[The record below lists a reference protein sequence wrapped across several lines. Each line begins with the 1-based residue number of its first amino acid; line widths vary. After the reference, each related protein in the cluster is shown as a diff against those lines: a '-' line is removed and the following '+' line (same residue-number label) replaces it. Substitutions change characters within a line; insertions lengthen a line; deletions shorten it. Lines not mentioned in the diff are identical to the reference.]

1 MESMRRAQCTSGAH
15 GRLDCTESPQI
26 PPPSVGVLEVP
37 PSCRPL
43 LLSGSAGLS
52 RTQGSTGGGWS
63 SCTHLINYG
72 LNFNFGLA
80 QFMASVF
87 RPTSTLELGC
97 GLGLYSD
104 WMHRMAGAAPAL
116 GIEPVGVHSAVFNP
130 SARWPQQLAADFFS
144 DAGHNLTARCAAA
157 MRKRLKFDLVFTIEV
172 AEHIPRELHDRVA
185 DFLAEHTAGFL
196 VFSAGRPGQGGVG
209 HIALRPRDEWQAEFE
224 KRGLKYLPKTTEAL
238 RASSS
243 APKFDSNHRT
253 NPLVF
258 AARGAPK
265 GTALDWRQPGAAK
278 ATGADSV
285 PGPRFVPK
293 RWFTRT
299 REVSVRN
306 STFKWRGLRLQLG
319 EAEVW
324 PDVVLSQRAC
334 K

>member
-1 MESMRRAQCTSGAH
+1 
-15 GRLDCTESPQI
+15 
-26 PPPSVGVLEVP
+26 
-37 PSCRPL
+37 
-43 LLSGSAGLS
+43 
-52 RTQGSTGGGWS
+52 
-63 SCTHLINYG
+63 
-72 LNFNFGLA
+72 
-80 QFMASVF
+80 
-87 RPTSTLELGC
+87 
-97 GLGLYSD
+97 
-104 WMHRMAGAAPAL
+104 
-116 GIEPVGVHSAVFNP
+116 
-130 SARWPQQLAADFFS
+130 
-144 DAGHNLTARCAAA
+144 

-185 DFLAEHTAGFL
+185 DFLAGTRRA
-196 VFSAGRPGQGGVG
+196 SSARRAGRARRRRPHCASTARRVAGGIRETRV
-209 HIALRPRDEWQAEFE
+209 
-224 KRGLKYLPKTTEAL
+224 KYLPKTTEAL

-278 ATGADSV
+278 ATGADI
-285 PGPRFVPK
+285 PGPRYVPK

-299 REVSVRN
+299 RGEPAQLDVQVARM
-306 STFKWRGLRLQLG
+306 RLQLG

>member
-1 MESMRRAQCTSGAH
+1 
-15 GRLDCTESPQI
+15 
-26 PPPSVGVLEVP
+26 
-37 PSCRPL
+37 
-43 LLSGSAGLS
+43 
-52 RTQGSTGGGWS
+52 
-63 SCTHLINYG
+63 
-72 LNFNFGLA
+72 
-80 QFMASVF
+80 
-87 RPTSTLELGC
+87 
-97 GLGLYSD
+97 
-104 WMHRMAGAAPAL
+104 MHRMAGAAPAL

-278 ATGADSV
+278 ATGADI
-285 PGPRFVPK
+285 PGPRYVPK
-293 RWFTRT
+293 RWFART
-299 REVSVRN
+299 REVSLRN
-306 STFKWRGLRLQLG
+306 STFKWRGMRLQMG